1 MTAPR
6 FDRFDYLVWA
16 VLGGL
21 AALIGLT
28 VLWGDQVGARIVQ
41 TAPAASLS
49 AFGRVSLTFA
59 QPMNTRLTESRFS
72 LTPAVKG
79 QLRWNAE
86 RTELTFVPD
95 RPFDRNTT
103 YTARLNAGAPSD
115 YGLTT
120 KRDVAWSFTVR
131 APDIAFLAPTN
142 GPREVWRVALAGGAP
157 VQITQTNGQVFDYA
171 VSPDG
176 EYLVYSV
183 MNEQRG
189 SDLWVIRRDGTGARP
204 LTVCGLDQCTAPDW
218 SPDGLRVAY
227 SREPA
232 GLQPG
237 APNGPPRVW
246 TVDVTTGQT
255 APVYQN
261 NQVLGYGPVW
271 SPDGQWLAAFDGGV
285 GAVRVLNVRTSQD
298 MLIETAMGTVGTFSP
313 DGRAMIF
320 NDMNFDGSNPPYIAI
335 YQADLEARA
344 IVPVIGREPNAAD
357 YSVPAW
363 SPLGDMIAVALRDE
377 TSGPSKQLWVMSPAG
392 EAPRRLTDTVGYTYG
407 GYRWNPWGTALVAQR
422 LALGVPFATPELVL
436 MEVANGQITSL
447 VSDGA
452 LPRWLP

>member
-1 MTAPR
+1 MMASR

-16 VLGGL
+16 VL
-21 AALIGLT
+21 AVIASLIGLT

-41 TAPAASLS
+41 TTPATSLG
-49 AFGRVSLTFA
+49 AFGRVQIIFA

-79 QLRWNAE
+79 QLRWNDA
-86 RTELTFVPD
+86 RTELTFIPD
-95 RPFDRNTT
+95 RPFAPNTP
-103 YTARLNAGAPSD
+103 YTARLNTGAPSD

-120 KRDVAWSFTVR
+120 KRDVVWTFAVR
-131 APDIAFLAPTN
+131 PPEIAFLAGTN
-142 GPREVWRVALAGGAP
+142 GPREVWRVPLSGGTP
-157 VQITQTNGQVFDYA
+157 FQITQTGGQVFDYA

-176 EYLVYSV
+176 EQVVYSV
-183 MNEQRG
+183 VNEQRG
-189 SDLWVIRRDGTGARP
+189 SDLWVVNRDGSGARA
-204 LTVCGLDQCTAPDW
+204 LSVCGLDQCTAPDW
-218 SPDGLRVAY
+218 APDGLRVAY

-237 APNGPPRVW
+237 APNGPPRLW
-246 TVDVTTGQT
+246 TVDVATGQT
-255 APVYQN
+255 APVYQS

-298 MLIETAMGTVGTFSP
+298 MLIETAMGTVGTFAP
-313 DGRAMIF
+313 DGRSMIF
-320 NDMNFDGSNPPYIAI
+320 NDMNFDGSNPPYVSI

-344 IVPVIGREPNAAD
+344 IVPVIGRDPNFAD

-363 SPLGDMIAVALRDE
+363 SPLGDAIAVALRGE
-377 TSGPSKQLWVMSPAG
+377 NSGPSKQLWVMSPTGAD
-392 EAPRRLTDTVGYTYG
+392 PRRLTDNAGFTYG

-422 LALGVPFATPELVL
+422 LELGIPFATPELVL
-436 MEVANGQITSL
+436 VDAASGQVTPL